1 MKIICATD
9 FSEPSMEA
17 TRVAARLA
25 RRFGDGLLLVHAWT
39 SPFLLYREII
49 TDPMR
54 VEQKLIG
61 KATADLDAAAQSLRS
76 EGVSV
81 ETRVLQSSDPAEAIT
96 ALGKEI
102 GARLI
107 VVGALSGRTA
117 ARLFIGSAAERTM
130 LLADRPVLVVHS
142 GSTGLEEWAN
152 RVRPLR
158 LVVGLDRSPAS
169 AAAVAWV
176 RALREL
182 GPCDV
187 LFVHA
192 FWAIAEYGRLGL
204 NGPIDLASSEE
215 ETKRVLAREL
225 RPLFADLPGT
235 GTVEL
240 RLLPVWGSAAEPI
253 LDLAKAAAADLLVM
267 GTNQKGALA
276 RLWAGTTVQPTVRLA
291 QLPVLCVPASETEQ
305 TATAPRPQLRNVLV
319 ATDFSELGNRAV
331 AYAYELARGSGTVT
345 LCHVRER
352 VLPVPAHAYVD
363 EHEALT
369 EGQRREMED
378 RLRALIPA
386 DAAGAPTAL
395 SVIDGGQ
402 AATVIVQEANRL
414 GVDAI
419 CLGSHGRSGL
429 GRALM
434 GSVAETVAR
443 HAQRPVLIVRPG
455 T

>member
-25 RRFGDGLLLVHAWT
+25 RRFGDDLLLVHAWT

-49 TDPMR
+49 TDPLQ
-54 VEQKLIG
+54 VEEKLIG
-61 KATADLDAAAQSLRS
+61 KATADLEAAVRTLRS

-81 ETRVLQSSDPAEAIT
+81 GTRVLRSGDPAEAIA

-102 GARLI
+102 DARLI
-107 VVGALSGRTA
+107 VVGARSGRTA
-117 ARLFIGSAAERTM
+117 PRLFIGSAAERTM
-130 LLADRPVLVVHS
+130 LLADRPVLVVHP

-152 RVRPLR
+152 RERPLR

-169 AAAVAWV
+169 RTAVDWV
-176 RALREL
+176 RALRAL

-187 LFVHA
+187 VFVHA
-192 FWAIAEYGRLGL
+192 FWATAEYGRLGL
-204 NGPIDLASSEE
+204 HGPIDLASSEA
-215 ETKRVLAREL
+215 ETRRVLAREL
-225 RPLFADLPGT
+225 RPLFEELPGT

-253 LDLAKAAAADLLVM
+253 LDVAKATDADLLVM
-267 GTNQKGALA
+267 GTNQRGALA

-291 QLPVLCVPASETEQ
+291 QLPVLCVPASQAQE
-305 TATAPRPQLRNVLV
+305 AAAAPRPQLRNILV

-331 AYAYELARGSGTVT
+331 AYAYELARGGGTVA

-352 VLPVPAHAYVD
+352 VLPVPGPAHVD
-363 EHEALT
+363 EHDALT
-369 EGQRREMED
+369 DGQRRELED
-378 RLRALIPA
+378 RLRALIPTEA
-386 DAAGAPTAL
+386 VGVPTTL
-395 SVIDGGQ
+395 TLVDGGQ
-402 AATVIVQEANRL
+402 AATVIVQEANRQ

-419 CLGSHGRSGL
+419 CVGSHGRSGL